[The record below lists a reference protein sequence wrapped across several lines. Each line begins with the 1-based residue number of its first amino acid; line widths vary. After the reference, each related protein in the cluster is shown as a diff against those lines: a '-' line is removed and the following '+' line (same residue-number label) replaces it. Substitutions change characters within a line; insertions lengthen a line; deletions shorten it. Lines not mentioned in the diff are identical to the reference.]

1 MTTLLE
7 TAFEKASSLPQSEQ
21 DWIASYLLDEMSYKR
36 SDQFFKDKEYL
47 EGIVED
53 IDNGSATLLTHD
65 EIWSKIEAL
74 K

>member
-7 TAFEKASSLPQSEQ
+7 TAFEKASSLREQ
-21 DWIASYLLDEMSYKR
+21 DWIASYLLDEMSYKN
-36 SDQFFKDKEYL
+36 SEQFLKDKEYL
-47 EGIVED
+47 EGVVED

-65 EIWSKIEAL
+65 EIWSKIEAS

>member
-21 DWIASYLLDEMSYKR
+21 DWIASYLLDEMSYR
-36 SDQFFKDKEYL
+36 NSEQFLKDKEYL
-47 EGIVED
+47 EGVVED

-65 EIWSKIEAL
+65 EIWSKIEAS